1 MQKGRP
7 VFFLLQVKTKQ
18 GRWLDMPVLPGG
30 VCVNVGQCLEHLS
43 SGRMVATV
51 HRVNTMS
58 IPERRPTA
66 TSSPSSSSEPGG
78 GGGGGSKSLSRISCP
93 FFLMPMFGATL
104 EPFPERVVSA
114 AQHSAVQRL
123 SLQPPAS
130 ARSTPRYPPV
140 PHTHRYTHA
149 HARTLRLF
157 SAPCRSGGSLTHSL
171 HSLTSLT
178 SLTPSL
184 AGWWLA
190 DRLAWCGVAGG
201 RRRDPGWRGRRRSGI
216 VPPQRVLLCIRPHD
230 TLQELH

>member
-66 TSSPSSSSEPGG
+66 TASSSSSSEPGG
-78 GGGGGSKSLSRISCP
+78 GGGGGGGGRISCP

-123 SLQPPAS
+123 SHSHTAAPRQRSIRAS
-130 ARSTPRYPPV
+130 ISTCP
-140 PHTHRYTHA
+140 THA
-149 HARTLRLF
+149 QIHTRARTH
-157 SAPCRSGGSLTHSL
+157 APAILG
-171 HSLTSLT
+171 
-178 SLTPSL
+178 
-184 AGWWLA
+184 AM
-190 DRLAWCGVAGG
+190 
-201 RRRDPGWRGRRRSGI
+201 
-216 VPPQRVLLCIRPHD
+216 
-230 TLQELH
+230 

>member
-7 VFFLLQVKTKQ
+7 GFFLLQVKTKQ

-66 TSSPSSSSEPGG
+66 TASSSSSSEPGG
-78 GGGGGSKSLSRISCP
+78 GGGGGGRISCP

-123 SLQPPAS
+123 SLSSPALYPRLDIHLS
-130 ARSTPRYPPV
+130 HTRTDTRTRTHARSGYSRRHV
-140 PHTHRYTHA
+140 GQVA
-149 HARTLRLF
+149 H
-157 SAPCRSGGSLTHSL
+157 
-171 HSLTSLT
+171 
-178 SLTPSL
+178 
-184 AGWWLA
+184 
-190 DRLAWCGVAGG
+190 
-201 RRRDPGWRGRRRSGI
+201 
-216 VPPQRVLLCIRPHD
+216 
-230 TLQELH
+230 